1 MTTFSGISAA
11 QSALVAARAG
21 IDVAGQNMANLTT
34 EGYTRQRVTLASA
47 GPAARVGMMAST
59 SFSAGQGVAVTGI
72 ARMANEMLDG
82 RVRTTAASAGF
93 TFVRASALSTL
104 ETSLNEPGANG
115 LSAQLTDFWSSWSQL
130 SNSAGSESAAAVVI
144 SEGTALA
151 AQIKQGYTAVSTQWD
166 SLRANT
172 ALQTGE
178 LNAAASQVA
187 ELNGMIRSALVAGT
201 PANTMLDQRAALTS
215 SIATL
220 TGGTVNQNADGTVD
234 VFLGGNL
241 LVSGT
246 TANEVTLTGASSI
259 DGVSGGAGT
268 GAGAGTR
275 NAVQLEWAARPGAA
289 IAVNGGEIAGALS
302 MLAPSTSPSS
312 SAGGTGGALAS
323 AANSY
328 NALATALA
336 SQVNVLHRTGA
347 TPSGDTDK
355 DFFAMA
361 PSGPAA
367 LGLSIIPTGA
377 QQIATGARGQG
388 ALDGSIADQ
397 ISLINK
403 KTGSPDSLWRATVTS
418 IGATTKSELQQ
429 SVLADLAA
437 TSASA
442 NQLANSSVDL
452 DEENVNL
459 LMSQT
464 AYNAAARVL
473 SAMDEMLDTLINRTG
488 LVGR

>member
-1 MTTFSGISAA
+1 MSTFSGISAA

-130 SNSAGSESAAAVVI
+130 SNSPGSESAAAVVI

-166 SLRANT
+166 SLRTNT

-187 ELNGMIRSALVAGT
+187 ELNGMIRSALAAGT

-220 TGGTVNQNADGTVD
+220 SGGTVNQNADGTVD

-259 DGVSGGAGT
+259 AGVSAGAGGGAG
-268 GAGAGTR
+268 AN

-302 MLAPSTSPSS
+302 MLAPSTSLS
-312 SAGGTGGALAS
+312 SASGGTGGALAS

-328 NALATALA
+328 NALATALS
-336 SQVNVLHRTGA
+336 SQVNELLATGV
-347 TPSGDTDK
+347 TPSGTAGTP
-355 DFFAMA
+355 FFGVA

-367 LGLSIIPTGA
+367 LGLSVIPTSA
-377 QQIATGARGQG
+377 TQIATGTRGQG
-388 ALDGSIADQ
+388 ALDGSIADA
-397 ISLINK
+397 ISLISK
-403 KTGSPDSLWRATVTS
+403 RTESPDSLWRSTVTS

-442 NQLANSSVDL
+442 SQLANSSVDL